1 MQHIRIEKFGPIKE
15 IDIDLNEDIE
25 LIIGP
30 QASGKSTFSKSIYF
44 CKKIRDYFFQ
54 YLDSIINTETDYTD
68 ELYTRFLKFIRRPFM
83 GYFGTTKHMDDFEI
97 MYYYDIKED
106 KYVKVSL
113 DKDHFAK
120 FAFSPEMKKQ
130 LCDMIRE
137 TVEISKLSN
146 KLSLSQMYVKQTGFM
161 ERIRQTV
168 NEIFCDE
175 DQLMYIPAGRN
186 LLAVIPES
194 FTKGIKSGQ
203 EHEATDLEIDI
214 RQIDWITQEFIQSI
228 REMKSQFGGRLE
240 EITENYLKTVKGQ
253 IRNHDVELACNLIR
267 DILKADYVC
276 DKDGEKLFYDKEH
289 WVKLMFG
296 SSGQQE
302 IVWAL
307 NSIFLTILKNEKT
320 FIVFEEPESHLF
332 PDSQLVLAELAA
344 LTVNSS
350 KSRIIITTHSP
361 YILTA
366 MNLLLYSGEK
376 EGKQNSE
383 KDVIRKEYRL
393 KPQKVKAYLLSRN
406 TGKLESITGEEIG
419 LVDAMKI
426 DGVSDKIDDA
436 MDRILQN
443 SMRKQE
449 KV

>member
-1 MQHIRIEKFGPIKE
+1 
-15 IDIDLNEDIE
+15 
-25 LIIGP
+25 
-30 QASGKSTFSKSIYF
+30 
-44 CKKIRDYFFQ
+44 
-54 YLDSIINTETDYTD
+54 
-68 ELYTRFLKFIRRPFM
+68 
-83 GYFGTTKHMDDFEI
+83 
-97 MYYYDIKED
+97 
-106 KYVKVSL
+106 
-113 DKDHFAK
+113 
-120 FAFSPEMKKQ
+120 
-130 LCDMIRE
+130 
-137 TVEISKLSN
+137 
-146 KLSLSQMYVKQTGFM
+146 
-161 ERIRQTV
+161 
-168 NEIFCDE
+168 
-175 DQLMYIPAGRN
+175 
-186 LLAVIPES
+186 
-194 FTKGIKSGQ
+194 
-203 EHEATDLEIDI
+203 
-214 RQIDWITQEFIQSI
+214 
-228 REMKSQFGGRLE
+228 
-240 EITENYLKTVKGQ
+240 
-253 IRNHDVELACNLIR
+253 
-267 DILKADYVC
+267 
-276 DKDGEKLFYDKEH
+276 
-289 WVKLMFG
+289 MFG
-296 SSGQQE
+296 SPGQQE

-426 DGVSDKIDDA
+426 DGVSDKIDAA
-436 MDRILQN
+436 MDLILQN

-449 KV
+449 NI

>member
-1 MQHIRIEKFGPIKE
+1 
-15 IDIDLNEDIE
+15 
-25 LIIGP
+25 
-30 QASGKSTFSKSIYF
+30 
-44 CKKIRDYFFQ
+44 
-54 YLDSIINTETDYTD
+54 
-68 ELYTRFLKFIRRPFM
+68 
-83 GYFGTTKHMDDFEI
+83 
-97 MYYYDIKED
+97 
-106 KYVKVSL
+106 
-113 DKDHFAK
+113 
-120 FAFSPEMKKQ
+120 
-130 LCDMIRE
+130 
-137 TVEISKLSN
+137 
-146 KLSLSQMYVKQTGFM
+146 
-161 ERIRQTV
+161 
-168 NEIFCDE
+168 
-175 DQLMYIPAGRN
+175 
-186 LLAVIPES
+186 
-194 FTKGIKSGQ
+194 
-203 EHEATDLEIDI
+203 
-214 RQIDWITQEFIQSI
+214 
-228 REMKSQFGGRLE
+228 
-240 EITENYLKTVKGQ
+240 
-253 IRNHDVELACNLIR
+253 
-267 DILKADYVC
+267 
-276 DKDGEKLFYDKEH
+276 
-289 WVKLMFG
+289 MFG
-296 SSGQQE
+296 SPGQQE

-426 DGVSDKIDDA
+426 DGVSDKIDAA
-436 MDRILQN
+436 MDLILQN

-449 KV
+449 KI